1 MSRRRGGAAEITAN
15 PRTRGGFMALVNSVE
30 VLGEARRRGYAV
42 GAFNANNLEYVQ
54 GIVLAAEREK
64 APVIIQASPGAI
76 KYVGLAYIAAIGR
89 VAADAPVPVVLHL
102 DHGKDV
108 DTARRCIDYGFPS
121 VMFDGSELPLEENI
135 RLTSEV
141 ARLAHAAGAAC
152 EGELGRVPTADRS
165 WSRREL
171 EDLMTD
177 PDQASVF
184 VERTGVDA
192 LAVSVG
198 SIHKMKRQSAELDID
213 RIRRIRRAVDVPLVL
228 HGSSGVSDDSLV
240 EAVEAGLS
248 KVNIATAL
256 NVAFT
261 GAMRRASIE
270 RPEESDPRKLLGP
283 AREAVAEVVAQKM
296 RLLGASGRVRG

>member
-1 MSRRRGGAAEITAN
+1 
-15 PRTRGGFMALVNSVE
+15 MALVSSVE
-30 VLGEARRRGYAV
+30 VLREAQGRGYAV

-76 KYVGLAYIAAIGR
+76 KYVGLAYIAAVGR

-108 DTARRCIDYGFPS
+108 DMARRCIDYGFPS

-165 WSRREL
+165 WSREEL
-171 EDLMTD
+171 EELMTD
-177 PDQASVF
+177 PDEAASF
-184 VERTGVDA
+184 VERTKVDA

-198 SIHKMKRQSAELDID
+198 SVHKMETQAADLDIERIE
-213 RIRRIRRAVDVPLVL
+213 RIRRVTDVPLVL
-228 HGSSGVSDDSLV
+228 HGSSGVSNESLV
-240 EAVEAGLS
+240 RAVAVGLC

-256 NVAFT
+256 NLAFT
-261 GAMRRASIE
+261 RALRESIAQ

-283 AREAVAEVVAQKM
+283 GREAVAEVVAQKM
-296 RLLGASGRVRG
+296 RLLGASGRTGG